1 MSRYAGKWD
10 RECQERGCHDL
21 SVGTPQAATELIR
34 QAAKALTSGQ
44 GSVTHLRATL
54 LSNIHD
60 LCRDHPLEGDYLG
73 LCQALERWKASVGTE
88 HNEVQH
94 EIKTVAERLAAN

>member
-1 MSRYAGKWD
+1 MIYLWAPLR
-10 RECQERGCHDL
+10 R
-21 SVGTPQAATELIR
+21 R
-34 QAAKALTSGQ
+34 QSLLRHAAKALASGQ

-60 LCRDHPLEGDYLG
+60 LCRNHPLEGDYLG
-73 LCQALERWKASVGTE
+73 LFQALERWEASVGTE

-94 EIKTVAERLAAN
+94 EINTLAERFAAD

>member
-1 MSRYAGKWD
+1 M
-10 RECQERGCHDL
+10 
-21 SVGTPQAATELIR
+21 GTPQAAAELIR
-34 QAAKALTSGQ
+34 HAAKALASGQ

-73 LCQALERWKASVGTE
+73 LFHALERWEVSVGTE

-94 EIKTVAERLAAN
+94 EINTLAERLAAN